1 MTEALRPMTCDDA
14 DELAAAY
21 LLGAVDGDEA
31 SAIAAHVA
39 GCDRPHV
46 ELRDGVG
53 GELLALGLEPVTP
66 AAPLRERLMATIERT
81 PQDHAPLVR
90 APVAAATPDVI
101 APRREPQ
108 PMRRRGAFDW
118 LSNGWARGFSAA
130 AVVAMIA
137 LGAWNLGLQSQLR
150 DTRAVADAIAG
161 ARAVHTVASDA
172 GRGLLLETAS
182 GSAFV
187 PADMR
192 SLPPDRVYE
201 VWLIPATGAPVGV
214 ATFRPSDAP
223 TLVQLDHPLTG
234 FANFVVTVE
243 PGFLQAPTGPAVM
256 TLELAG

>member
-1 MTEALRPMTCDDA
+1 MTDPLRPMTCDDA

-31 SAIAAHVA
+31 RAIAAHVA

-66 AAPLRERLMATIERT
+66 AAALRDRLMATIERT

-90 APVAAATPDVI
+90 APVAAAGRDVT
-101 APRREPQ
+101 ARQ

-256 TLELAG
+256 TLGLAG